1 VQNVCYV
8 TVPHYHLLTSAKT
21 LMFDHSVSL
30 LQACKGCIGTFKCD
44 CTGIKGLPGEL
55 GIFGLRGSE
64 GLPGD
69 IGLEGPPGTKGE
81 KGAAGEDGGSGEKG
95 YRVSIRYIS

>member
-1 VQNVCYV
+1 
-8 TVPHYHLLTSAKT
+8 
-21 LMFDHSVSL
+21 MFVNKVRNRDISLHCVSL
-30 LQACKGCIGTFKCD
+30 FQACKGCIGTYKCD

-69 IGLEGPPGTKGE
+69 IGLEGPLGPKGE
-81 KGAAGEDGGSGEKG
+81 KGAAGEDGGPGEKG
-95 YRVSIRYIS
+95 YRVSFFLTEVFDIC